1 MSEQIKI
8 IDSKNIVMR
17 LILVGAVLLALA
29 FGWYAIRWQLG
40 NMLAE
45 LTIPTDP
52 NAKSIAAL
60 AVSLAPS
67 DPIAN
72 WFAANT
78 EADIFTPE
86 KAEISL
92 LAYEKAVRLA
102 PHDFRWWIQLGR
114 SYEQAE
120 KDEKAEKALLYA
132 VELAPNYTFPHWQL
146 GNFYLRQG
154 RDTEAFVELK
164 KAADNNSVY
173 REQVFSIA
181 WEFYDKDTAKLE
193 QLAGNTSEGKA
204 GLAKFYAAKERPEDS
219 LRVWNSLSDEE
230 RQKHEEIA
238 KLIAQALYDK
248 RFFRSS
254 VKFVSQLGIE
264 SNARAEAFENAG
276 FETELK
282 NEGKIYFG
290 WRVLPTEKVE
300 VKTDPNRKHEG
311 IRSLRVMFSGFS
323 GIELYNIYQLVAVQ
337 SSTRYR
343 LSFWARTENL
353 KSAGTPTIEIVNA
366 NDDRIITVSK
376 AVPTETNDWQQIQIE
391 FATPANSEGITVRL
405 GRAYCGNM
413 CPVVGTLW
421 LDDFNL
427 EKLK

>member
-8 IDSKNIVMR
+8 IDSKNIVTR
-17 LILVGAVLLALA
+17 LILIGAVLLALV
-29 FGWYAIRWQLG
+29 FGWFAIRWQLG

-45 LTIPTDP
+45 LTVATDP
-52 NAKSIAAL
+52 NAKAIAAL
-60 AVSLAPS
+60 AVNLAPS
-67 DPIAN
+67 DPITN
-72 WFAANT
+72 WFAANLD
-78 EADIFTPE
+78 ADLFTPE
-86 KAEISL
+86 NAEKSL
-92 LAYEKAVRLA
+92 QAYEKAVRLA

-114 SYEQAE
+114 AYEQTE
-120 KDEKAEKALLYA
+120 KDEKAEKAFLYA

-154 RDTEAFVELK
+154 KDSEAFVELK
-164 KAADNNSVY
+164 KAADNNAIY

-181 WEFYDKDTAKLE
+181 WEFYEKDTAKLQ

-204 GLAKFYAAKERPEDS
+204 GLAKFYASKERAEDS
-219 LRVWNSLSDEE
+219 LRVWDSLSEE
-230 RQKHEEIA
+230 EKQKHEEIA

-248 RFFRSS
+248 RFYRAS
-254 VKFVSQLGIE
+254 VKFVSQLGLE
-264 SNARAEAFENAG
+264 SSAKAETFENSS
-276 FETELK
+276 FENELK

-290 WRVLPTEKVE
+290 WRVIPTEKVE
-300 VKTDPNRKHEG
+300 VKTDPNRKKDG

-337 SSTRYR
+337 PSTRYR
-343 LSFWARTENL
+343 LSFWMRTENL
-353 KSAGTPTIEIVNA
+353 KSAGTPTMEVVNG
-366 NDDRIITVSK
+366 NDDRVITVSK
-376 AVPTETNDWQQIQIE
+376 AFPSETNEWQQVQIE

-405 GRAYCGNM
+405 GRAYCGNA
-413 CPVVGTLW
+413 CPIVGTIW